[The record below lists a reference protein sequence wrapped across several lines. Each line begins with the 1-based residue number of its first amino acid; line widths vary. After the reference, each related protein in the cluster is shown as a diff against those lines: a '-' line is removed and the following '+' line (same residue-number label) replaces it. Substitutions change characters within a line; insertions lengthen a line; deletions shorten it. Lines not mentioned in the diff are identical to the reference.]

1 MNCIIDN
8 CQEKCINGHTLTKGI
23 ITKDLKENIN
33 KNDIVYTYNSIKN
46 EFKSIGWKKASTFK
60 FTCSYHDRELF
71 IPIENNIEIDIENI
85 EHLFLH
91 TFRSFS
97 YVYNSELG
105 KLKLNHKYQLDDFY
119 KFSFNNN
126 NQLTYNNIIVTNQD
140 LWFQN
145 FIKNKKQFIDSL
157 NFKNYKGCNYITFTI
172 NKNIGISGCGILHL
186 PFASLDLGMSG
197 GLNLIHKEN
206 NTPLIKNP
214 MSILT
219 LLSKGDKTYIILS
232 FNNDY
237 NTELSLRQLLTINS
251 DYQNKFNIPGR
262 NNYPIHFNIDN
273 LQDDYSIKILDIL
286 SKFISKSCSDNIY
299 IRPSVYYKDKD
310 KLTNL
315 FSNKKFNMYDY
326 LRNNIN
332 IFTL

>member
-1 MNCIIDN
+1 MKCIIDN
-8 CQEKCINGHTLTKGI
+8 CDKKCINGHTLTKGI

-33 KNDIVYTYNSIKN
+33 KNDIVYTYDPIKN
-46 EFKSIGWKKASTFK
+46 EFKNIGWKKASTFK
-60 FTCSYHDRELF
+60 FTCSDHDRELF
-71 IPIENNIEIDIENI
+71 LPIENNIQIDIENL

-97 YVYNSELG
+97 YVYNNELV
-105 KLKLNHKYQLDDFY
+105 KLNLNHKYQLDDVY
-119 KFSFNNN
+119 KFSFNDN
-126 NQLTYNNIIVTNQD
+126 NQLTYNNIIITNHD
-140 LWFQN
+140 VWFQN

-157 NFKNYKGCNYITFTI
+157 NCKNYKDCNYITFTI

-186 PFASLDLGMSG
+186 PFVCMSG
-197 GLNLIHKEN
+197 GLNFISRED
-206 NTPLIKNP
+206 NTPLVKNP

-232 FNNDY
+232 FNNDN
-237 NTELSLRQLLTINS
+237 NTEMSLRQLLTIDFN
-251 DYQNKFNIPGR
+251 YQDKFNIPGR

-273 LQDDYSIKILDIL
+273 FQDDYSIKILDIL
-286 SKFISKSCSDNIY
+286 SKLISKSCSDNIY
-299 IRPSVYYKDKD
+299 IKPSVYFKDKD

-315 FSNKKFNMYDY
+315 FNNKNFNMDDY